1 MADAAGQVLDRRAGT
16 DVPALASARRV
27 LETEIAGLSALSERL
42 DDSFVRTVDLLDQ
55 VSGRIIVTGM
65 GKSGHVARKMAA
77 TLASTGAPAQYVH
90 PGEASHGDLGM
101 ITTEDAVIALSN
113 SGETAE
119 LSDLVHYVK
128 LQRIRL
134 ISVTARPDS
143 ALARAADVSLVIPD
157 SPEACPL
164 DLAPTTS
171 TTVMM
176 VLGDAIAV
184 ALFERRGFSPD
195 DFRMLH
201 PGGQLGR
208 RLLKASDVMHR
219 GDEMPLVGPD
229 TPMTEAILEMTSK
242 RFGCVG
248 VVGPGGALDGMITDG
263 DLRRHIESDLLRL
276 SANEVMTVEP
286 KTVGADIL
294 AAQAFAFMNDSKIT
308 NVFVVRDGRPV
319 GIIHIHDVLSM
330 SVA

>member
-1 MADAAGQVLDRRAGT
+1 MADAASQVLDRRAGK

-27 LETEIAGLSALSERL
+27 LETEIAGLNALSERL
-42 DDSFVRTVDLLDQ
+42 DDCFVRTVDLLEQ

-65 GKSGHVARKMAA
+65 GKSGHVARKIAA

-101 ITTEDAVIALSN
+101 VTKEDAVIALSN
-113 SGETAE
+113 SGETPE

-128 LQRIRL
+128 LQGIRL
-134 ISVTARPDS
+134 VSVTARPDS

-184 ALFERRGFSPD
+184 ALFERRGFSPE

-208 RLLKASDVMHR
+208 RLLRASDVMHC
-219 GDEMPLVGPD
+219 GDEMPLVAPD

-248 VVGPGGALDGMITDG
+248 VVGPGGTLDGMITDG
-263 DLRRHIESDLLRL
+263 DLRRHIESDLLRMP
-276 SANEVMTVEP
+276 AGEVMTVKP
-286 KTVGADIL
+286 KTVGADLL
-294 AAQAFAFMNDSKIT
+294 AAQAFALMNDSKIT
-308 NVFVVRDGRPV
+308 NVFVVQDGRPV
-319 GIIHIHDVLSM
+319 GIIHIHDVLAM
-330 SVA
+330 AVA

>member
-1 MADAAGQVLDRRAGT
+1 MANSAGQLRDCQAGE
-16 DVPALASARRV
+16 DASALASARRV
-27 LETEIAGLSALSERL
+27 LETEIAGLSALSGRL
-42 DDSFVRTVDLLDQ
+42 DECFVRTVDLLER
-55 VSGRIIVTGM
+55 VNGRIIVTGM

-90 PGEASHGDLGM
+90 PAEASHGDLGM
-101 ITTEDAVIALSN
+101 ITKEDAVIALSN
-113 SGETAE
+113 SGETSE
-119 LSDLVHYVK
+119 LSDLLHYVK
-128 LQRIRL
+128 LQQIRL
-134 ISVTARPDS
+134 VSVTARPDS
-143 ALARAADVSLVIPD
+143 ALARAADISLVIPN

-184 ALFERRGFSPD
+184 ALFERRGFSPE

-208 RLLKASDVMHR
+208 RLLKASDVMHA
-219 GDEMPLVGPD
+219 GHEMPLVGLD
-229 TPMTEAILEMTSK
+229 TLMTETVLEMTSK

-248 VVGPGGALDGMITDG
+248 VLGPGGTLDGMITDG
-263 DLRRHIESDLLRL
+263 DLRRHIENDLLRM
-276 SANEVMTVEP
+276 SADDVMTTRP

-294 AAQAFAFMNDSKIT
+294 AAQAFAMMNDNKIT
-308 NVFVVRDGRPV
+308 NVFVVRDGKPI

-330 SVA
+330 TAA